1 VACCPKFSEIKFCSI
16 NVCGLKSKL
25 LLPDFDDLIKC
36 HDICIFLESK
46 IDDLDILNLP
56 NGYKSFSKCRQKFCK
71 KSGGITIVFKT
82 EYERY
87 LNFPKT
93 DSEYIQW
100 IKFSKDIFSDEFLLG
115 CVYIPPENSKYST
128 IDAFTE
134 IENEF
139 ISLLGNNSRYAL
151 VGDFNAKTS
160 DCQIFVAQMKIF
172 LIL

>member
-1 VACCPKFSEIKFCSI
+1 MNSGASCPKFSEIQFCSI

-25 LLPDFDDLIKC
+25 LLADFDDLIKW

-56 NGYKSFSKCRQKFCK
+56 NGYESFYKPRQKFCI

-82 EYERY
+82 EFERY

-100 IKFSKDIFSDEFLLG
+100 IKLSKDIFSDEL
-115 CVYIPPENSKYST
+115 VYIPH
-128 IDAFTE
+128 E
-134 IENEF
+134 IRNTR
-139 ISLLGNNSRYAL
+139 L
-151 VGDFNAKTS
+151 
-160 DCQIFVAQMKIF
+160 
-172 LIL
+172 

>member
-139 ISLLGNNSRYAL
+139 ISLLGNNS
-151 VGDFNAKTS
+151 
-160 DCQIFVAQMKIF
+160 
-172 LIL
+172 